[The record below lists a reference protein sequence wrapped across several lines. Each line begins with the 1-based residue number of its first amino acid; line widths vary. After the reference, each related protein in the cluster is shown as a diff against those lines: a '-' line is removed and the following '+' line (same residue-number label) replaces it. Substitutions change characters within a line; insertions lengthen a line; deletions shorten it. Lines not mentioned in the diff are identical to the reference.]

1 MLHDFVMEVQVQV
14 HYRFQEALVNYGVNK
29 ADIFQTNDLS
39 EKKDLANV
47 TNTMFALGRTVRL

>member
-1 MLHDFVMEVQVQV
+1 MLQFFVMDFFV
-14 HYRFQEALVNYGVNK
+14 YRFQEALVNYGVNK